1 MKTFYLMLM
10 IVSAVVGY
18 GIAGWFVTTH
28 GFNFALLVRQMV
40 ETQGALQALSDLL
53 ITGLI
58 VYIWI
63 LHEGRRL
70 RMSHPWLY
78 IVASFIGGGLCFG
91 LALFLYMRQ
100 RRIESQRGLESQ
112 RALER

>member
-1 MKTFYLMLM
+1 MKTFYLILM

-18 GIAGWFVTTH
+18 GIAGSFVITH
-28 GFNFALLVRQMV
+28 GFDMGLFLRQMV
-40 ETQGALQALSDLL
+40 ETHGALQALSDLL

-70 RMSHPWLY
+70 GMAHPWLY
-78 IVASFIGGGLCFG
+78 IVASFAGGGLCFG

-100 RRIESQRGLESQ
+100 RHFEKP
-112 RALER
+112 A

>member
-1 MKTFYLMLM
+1 MKTFYLILV

-18 GIAGWFVTTH
+18 GIAGSFVMTH
-28 GFNFALLVRQMV
+28 GFDINLLLRQMV
-40 ETQGALQALSDLL
+40 ETHGALQALSDLL

-58 VYIWI
+58 VYAWI

-70 RMSHPWLY
+70 HMARPWLY
-78 IVASFIGGGLCFG
+78 IVASFVGAGLCFG

-100 RRIESQRGLESQ
+100 RHLEKIS
-112 RALER
+112 